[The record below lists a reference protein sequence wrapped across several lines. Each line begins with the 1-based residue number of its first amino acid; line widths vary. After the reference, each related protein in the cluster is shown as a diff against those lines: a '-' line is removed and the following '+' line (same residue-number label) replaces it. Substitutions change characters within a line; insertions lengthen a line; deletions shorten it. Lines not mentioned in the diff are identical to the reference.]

1 MSTLRFITYEM
12 PSASLGKLNP
22 LPDLK
27 QTVDAHA
34 SIPIDESTVSR
45 EESKYMGWGRV
56 NGILP
61 YLLQDGYDRKKKPRA
76 WKAALLEN
84 DYIRAVFLPEIGG
97 RLWSLI
103 DKTTGR
109 ELLHANPVFQPC
121 NLALRNAWV
130 SGGVEWNVGII
141 GHTPFTVDAM
151 FAEELA
157 LDDGTP
163 VLRLFQYER
172 IRRLVYRVEAMLPKD
187 SRYLFVRVR
196 IDNPLDE
203 DTAVYWWSNI
213 AVDEREDVRVLVPSD
228 KSYRW
233 GYGGK
238 LSKISIPYM
247 KVRDPKSHLNDEQAG
262 EEYWDIS
269 RTTQLLEA
277 MDFSSISRQDKD
289 PGSQL

>member
-1 MSTLRFITYEM
+1 
-12 PSASLGKLNP
+12 
-22 LPDLK
+22 
-27 QTVDAHA
+27 
-34 SIPIDESTVSR
+34 
-45 EESKYMGWGRV
+45 MGWGRV

-76 WKAALLEN
+76 WKAAILEN

-97 RLWSLI
+97 RLWSLT

-151 FAEELA
+151 FAEKLA

-172 IRRLVYRVEAMLPKD
+172 IRRLVYR
-187 SRYLFVRVR
+187 
-196 IDNPLDE
+196 
-203 DTAVYWWSNI
+203 W
-213 AVDEREDVRVLVPSD
+213 
-228 KSYRW
+228 
-233 GYGGK
+233 
-238 LSKISIPYM
+238 
-247 KVRDPKSHLNDEQAG
+247 
-262 EEYWDIS
+262 
-269 RTTQLLEA
+269 
-277 MDFSSISRQDKD
+277 RQC
-289 PGSQL
+289 S